1 VHRVCATCHY
11 KPAAMCNVLNRS
23 NGIGTDVLQHV
34 VLLDCSVAAPAGC
47 CVLAAC
53 TGACMSRQQVQP
65 GLFDRLDTSTDTQM
79 STDMPCISCRS
90 CRSDAAVLCHLP
102 VVVLLLCAQGLC
114 NMSLARQVQ
123 PGLFDR
129 LDTSQQIHRCLLI
142 CLASRVGHAG
152 RMLLSSAIC
161 RLLCLLLL
169 GFVQHVTAARQVQP
183 GLFDRLDT
191 SQQMHRCLLVC
202 LESRAGHASP
212 CSCLL
217 LSAGCCA
224 VAAQGF
230 VQHVNTGGYRLQ
242 VCFTDQHIKTIVLGN
257 SSVLLSSY
265 CADAAVYGLFCSE
278 YCCMHR
284 VCASRKSDRY

>member
-1 VHRVCATCHY
+1 VQLLAPCRLLCSLHAQVCA
-11 KPAAMCNVLNRS
+11 
-23 NGIGTDVLQHV
+23 
-34 VLLDCSVAAPAGC
+34 
-47 CVLAAC
+47 
-53 TGACMSRQQVQP
+53 
-65 GLFDRLDTSTDTQM
+65 
-79 STDMPCISCRS
+79 SCQ
-90 CRSDAAVLCHLP
+90 A
-102 VVVLLLCAQGLC
+102 
-114 NMSLARQVQ
+114 ARQVQ

-161 RLLCLLLL
+161 RLLCLLLCAQGL
-169 GFVQHVTAARQVQP
+169 CNMSLQP
-183 GLFDRLDT
+183 GRYSLVSLTDLT
-191 SQQMHRCLLVC
+191 HPNRCTDVYWYALNLVQVT
-202 LESRAGHASP
+202 GP

-224 VAAQGF
+224 VAACTG
-230 VQHVNTGGYRLQ
+230 VCATVNTGGYRLQ
-242 VCFTDQHIKTIVLGN
+242 GLLHRSNTSKQSLGN